1 MRNSSVQFQQIQLH
15 LKDDHF
21 IIIFSWKLDDKPEAL
36 DPEVG
41 GSRRFH
47 DVAVL
52 DSDFASP
59 HPFPVDHIM
68 HVPFRLKSLL
78 YKFNDKYVK

>member
-1 MRNSSVQFQQIQLH
+1 MKSSLVQFQQIQLH
-15 LKDDHF
+15 YKDDHF
-21 IIIFSWKLDDKPEAL
+21 IIIFSWIWDDKPEAL

-41 GSRRFH
+41 GSRHFP

-68 HVPFRLKSLL
+68 HVPFHIKSLL

>member
-1 MRNSSVQFQQIQLH
+1 MRNSSVQFRQIQLH
-15 LKDDHF
+15 YKDDHF
-21 IIIFSWKLDDKPEAL
+21 IIIFSWIEDDKPEAL
-36 DPEVG
+36 DPEVD
-41 GSRRFH
+41 GSRHFH

-68 HVPFRLKSLL
+68 HVPFHIKSLL

>member
-1 MRNSSVQFQQIQLH
+1 ML
-15 LKDDHF
+15 
-21 IIIFSWKLDDKPEAL
+21 SWKSDDKPEAL

-68 HVPFRLKSLL
+68 HVPFHIKSLL